1 MDPATLWNRM
11 AAILMRPTNI
21 CINLDAHT
29 QSAKWP
35 DKAIS
40 QGRHARAAGTPTL
53 QGVCLL
59 LSPVLGQCTKHVLHQ
74 RLLNEWEA
82 CVICSLL
89 SSLCHS
95 SPATL
100 TFFHLK
106 KCTKFPP
113 CSRLQF
119 EIPGPF
125 CLANFHLPP
134 EQAAFSQVFHSAFI
148 WSLVIFFFTTPNSS
162 LSEDSCI
169 YNCLCE
175 YYFSVGFSH

>member
-1 MDPATLWNRM
+1 MDAATLWNRM
-11 AAILMRPTNI
+11 AAILWGQQTSVLTLMLT
-21 CINLDAHT
+21 HSQ
-29 QSAKWP
+29 QSGLTKL
-35 DKAIS
+35 IS
-40 QGRHARAAGTPTL
+40 QGHHARAAGTPAL

-59 LSPVLGQCTKHVLHQ
+59 LSPVLRQCTKHVLHQ

-89 SSLCHS
+89 PSPCHS
-95 SPATL
+95 PPATL
-100 TFFHLK
+100 AFFYFK

-119 EIPGPF
+119 EIPVPL

-134 EQAAFSQVFHSAFI
+134 DQASFSQVFHSAFI
-148 WSLVIFFFTTPNSS
+148 WSLVIFFFTAPNSS